1 MTNNKTVGNAL
12 THVYNQLTRNAN
24 FNNSRYALQ
33 FLPNT
38 PYIRSD
44 WDNNKTT
51 KVNKD
56 TILSKGDFCLIGY
69 VMFHKGYIFNVV
81 GQDPTNGELIYHAK
95 CSGFYY
101 YEMCQ
106 YKRL

>member
-1 MTNNKTVGNAL
+1 MSNNKTVGNAL

-24 FNNSRYALQ
+24 FNKSKQ

-38 PYIRSD
+38 PYLRSD
-44 WDNNKTT
+44 WDNNKTI

-56 TILSKGDFCLIGY
+56 TACSKRDFCLIGY
-69 VMFHKGYIFNVV
+69 VMLHKGYIFNVV

-101 YEMCQ
+101 KDLGQ